1 MNDYI
6 LTEASV
12 KWEGSTAYS
21 RDFDDIYWS
30 REAPV
35 PEKTHVFTELIQSSW
50 RQLKPNNPFSI
61 GELGFGFG
69 LNFMLTAERWKQGG
83 FQGFLYY
90 TAYENHPVA
99 PSDLVKLGKFMPQLP
114 IDHLLKHY
122 PLPLYGSHIIWFA
135 SNIKL
140 TLIFDDALNALKDS
154 VANMDAWYLD
164 GFSPN
169 KNTDIWNKRVFSQIA
184 RLSKPGATLST
195 FSVSGKVRRDLTNAG
210 FLVTRLA
217 GYGNKREML
226 FARAR
231 GEWIPTERISP
242 KVAIIGS
249 GLAGAY
255 LIEALHRRSLNTV
268 IFDDG
273 KATSFKVPQLAVY
286 PSLAINNEH
295 RYRFSLSAFEYTCL
309 SNPHYHQTG
318 IIFTLKNQRQRNR
331 WLKIA
336 AKFPDYFLDY
346 QDGQIY
352 FPTAGWLA
360 SRDLIGQT
368 NAIKQRIEKVSWTG
382 DGWLLQYNGGGEKA
396 DAVVLA
402 TGAQLPPITVPALI
416 DIIPGLALSV
426 DLKDSPA
433 QVVTGNASIFP
444 PINNVSTISG
454 LYDLNL
460 EKVSQ
465 NHIDRLLKDIKTPYT
480 LLTADIGMRATTKDR
495 LPLCGPVPEWCKPN
509 ALNPVGLYILQGLGS
524 HGATTARLCAEHIAN
539 LITQEVPALGI
550 SMQKALNPKRFIQ
563 RDT

>member
-1 MNDYI
+1 MNDYV

-50 RQLKPNNPFSI
+50 RQLKPNNSFSI

-83 FQGFLYY
+83 FQGFLNY

-99 PSDLVKLGKFMPQLP
+99 PYDLVKLGKFMPQLP

-140 TLIFDDALNALKDS
+140 ILIFDDALNALKDS
-154 VANMDAWYLD
+154 VANIDAWYLD

-195 FSVSGKVRRDLTNAG
+195 FSVSSKVRRDLTNAG
-210 FLVTRLA
+210 FLVTRLT
-217 GYGNKREML
+217 GYGKKREML

-242 KVAIIGS
+242 KVAIVGS

-255 LIEALHRRSLNTV
+255 LSEALHRRSLNTV

-318 IIFTLKNQRQRNR
+318 IIFSLKNQRQRNR

-368 NAIKQRIEKVSWTG
+368 NAIKQRIEKISWTG

-402 TGAQLPPITVPALI
+402 TGAQLPPITMPALI

-465 NHIDRLLKDIKTPYT
+465 DHIDRLLKDIKTPYT
-480 LLTADIGMRATTKDR
+480 LLTTDIGMRATTKDR

-509 ALNPVGLYILQGLGS
+509 TMNPVGLYILQG
-524 HGATTARLCAEHIAN
+524 
-539 LITQEVPALGI
+539 
-550 SMQKALNPKRFIQ
+550 
-563 RDT
+563 